1 MLRQIVGED
10 AFRAAGKAIQHDHRF
25 GKIGSDDVRAALE
38 AASGLDLRPYFAQ
51 WVYGTKLPAL
61 RMASRSQPAAEGYR
75 TEITVHGSDLPGP
88 VPLEVA
94 VAHTSGT
101 SVRTVQLDPDGGT
114 WTVDTPGPPR
124 RVDVNA
130 GRGLLARVRRD

>member
-1 MLRQIVGED
+1 M
-10 AFRAAGKAIQHDHRF
+10 
-25 GKIGSDDVRAALE
+25 RAALE
-38 AASGLDLRPYFAQ
+38 TASGLDLRAYFAE
-51 WVYGTKLPAL
+51 WVYGTRVPEL
-61 RMASRSQPAAEGYR
+61 RLASRSHPAAEGYR

-101 SVRTVQLDPDGGT
+101 SVRTVQLDPQGGT
-114 WTVDTPGPPR
+114 WTVDTPGAPR

-130 GRGLLARVRRD
+130 SHGLLARVRRD